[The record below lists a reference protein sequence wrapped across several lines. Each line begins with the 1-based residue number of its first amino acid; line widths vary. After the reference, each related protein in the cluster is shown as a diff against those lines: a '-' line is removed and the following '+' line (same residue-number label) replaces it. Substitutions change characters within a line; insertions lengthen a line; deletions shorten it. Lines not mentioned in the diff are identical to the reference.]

1 MIGDGK
7 KYLYLAVTSL
17 SALLKKYYRITKKM
31 FIV

>member
-7 KYLYLAVTSL
+7 KYLYLAATSL
-17 SALLKKYYRITKKM
+17 SVLLKKYQITKKM